1 MTHEEARRLIPVPE
15 LHKLKQIALG
25 IEIDL
30 LFGTRILVECIEP
43 HTKMDS
49 AYKNSGIVI
58 PATVKKDNT
67 PMPSTGIVMGLG
79 AEVKPDG
86 PIKVGSMVM
95 FSKHSGTEFVFTDD
109 DTKQDSTKRWR
120 ILDIDEIVCTLR
132 SNNNEGLMSKIVP
145 VTADDTAPDVMVVKG
160 QSLLG

>member
-1 MTHEEARRLIPVPE
+1 MTHQDALRLIPVPE

-25 IEIDL
+25 IEIDR
-30 LFGTRILVECIEP
+30 LFGTRILAECIEP

-79 AEVKPDG
+79 AEVDPAG
-86 PIKVGSMVM
+86 PIQVGSMVM

-109 DTKQDSTKRWR
+109 DAKQDSTKRWR
-120 ILDIDEIVCTLR
+120 ILDITEVICTLR
-132 SNNNEGLMSKIVP
+132 SNNDESLMSKVVP
-145 VTADDTAPDVMVVKG
+145 VIADDSSPDVHVEKG
-160 QSLLG
+160 KSLLG